1 MAKGKDIDTKV
12 DELAQ
17 MVARGFMELQKGMK
31 EEFANVRADMATKEE
46 LEELRQ
52 EMATK
57 EDLTQLKGDFDIM
70 LDKHIGIF
78 RKDYDN
84 LARRTKDLEVAVL
97 K

>member
-1 MAKGKDIDTKV
+1 MKDKDIEGKI

-31 EEFANVRADMATKEE
+31 EEFANVRAEMATKEE
-46 LEELRQ
+46 LDELRQ

-57 EDLTQLKGDFDIM
+57 EDLKHLKGDFDLM

-78 RKDYDN
+78 RKDYDD